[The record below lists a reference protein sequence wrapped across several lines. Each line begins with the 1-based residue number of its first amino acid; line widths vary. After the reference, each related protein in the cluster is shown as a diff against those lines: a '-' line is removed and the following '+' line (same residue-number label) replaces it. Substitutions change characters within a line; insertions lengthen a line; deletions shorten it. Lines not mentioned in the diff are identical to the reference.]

1 MMSNEPKKSKAII
14 IYAYVIA
21 FVLISS
27 TLFVYTQTIDDIV
40 GSVPSE
46 RTTTSDVANI
56 YGVDTLPGIR
66 GFVNDL
72 VATAN
77 VSGDVN
83 IKWSGVVENGLAYKL
98 YRNSRPII
106 NSRIL
111 EESFLVGTL
120 DVADSLSTDYSIN
133 DIPDTDGAY
142 YYAVVAE
149 LNSVA
154 KFYTATAGVDM
165 TVEPIYIVRVNNT
178 FIAKDNLDTARSLG
192 INANYVTSIK
202 AVQQSPTNIMIYWN
216 AIPGY
221 IGNYVVYKNSV
232 PISDKAS
239 LASSRVLG
247 RPIDVFYSDLITD
260 STENVT
266 LYYHVGIDTAEGI
279 GTSFI
284 SNENYTADA
293 IIMTPTKL
301 LENIQES
308 KLLETQVN
316 NLEALEDNGN
326 ITLKWSV
333 DGVLPT
339 DYHYILIT
347 STNKFARE
355 DNAMNN
361 SGIIGVRRIN
371 SGSTSSLE
379 NGFQYIDKPLPVFHM
394 YKPLYYALSLVSD
407 GSLVEMNLKKGMFTG
422 YSVRI
427 DEPIKKAPVAV
438 RKIIPDNNIIKND
451 DFEKLLR
458 ESAASNG
465 LIIIPLQKM
474 KEDNNTQ
481 VVAPVSNKNETI
493 VVEPVVVET
502 TPKQPV
508 IIEEIVEVEVVKEKK
523 TINVNDLYGKAVV
536 EFRNRKYS
544 KAVSLLVIISDEKAT
559 KELNYQINLLL
570 GRSYY
575 KLGEKK
581 NALDTF
587 RKVYNYSPSEINFW
601 ISQVLSDL

>member
-1 MMSNEPKKSKAII
+1 MMSNEPKKSKAIV

-46 RTTTSDVANI
+46 RTTTSEVANI

-111 EESFLVGTL
+111 EDSHLVGTL

-178 FIAKDNLDTARSLG
+178 FVAKDNLDKARSLG
-192 INANYVTSIK
+192 LNANYVTSIK
-202 AVQQSPTNIMIYWN
+202 AIQQSPTNVMIYWN

-221 IGNYVVYKNSV
+221 IGNYVVYKNST
-232 PISDKAS
+232 PIRDKTS
-239 LASSRVLG
+239 LNSSTVLG
-247 RPIDVFYSDLITD
+247 RPIDVFYSDAVTDITED
-260 STENVT
+260 VV
-266 LYYHVGIDTAEGI
+266 LYYHVGIDAIEGT

-284 SNENYTADA
+284 SNENYTTEA
-293 IIMTPTKL
+293 IIMTPTQL

-316 NLEALEDNGN
+316 NLEALEDSGN
-326 ITLKWSV
+326 ITLKWSI
-333 DGVLPT
+333 DGVLPEN
-339 DYHYILIT
+339 YHYILTT
-347 STNKFARE
+347 STNKF
-355 DNAMNN
+355 DKKGNAMNN
-361 SGIIGVRRIN
+361 AGIIGVKRID
-371 SGSTSSLE
+371 SGSTSALE
-379 NGFQYIDKPLPVFHM
+379 NGFQYIDTPLPVFHM

-407 GSLVEMNLKKGMFTG
+407 GSLVSMNLQDGMFIT
-422 YSVRI
+422 YPVKIS
-427 DEPIKKAPVAV
+427 EPIRKAAVPV
-438 RKIIPDNNIIKND
+438 RKIIPDNNVIKND
-451 DFEKLLR
+451 DFEKILR
-458 ESAASNG
+458 ESVASNG

-474 KEDNNTQ
+474 KEDSSMKSPS
-481 VVAPVSNKNETI
+481 PVSNKNDSI
-493 VVEPVVVET
+493 KPPVVIEV
-502 TPKQPV
+502 
-508 IIEEIVEVEVVKEKK
+508 IEETK
-523 TINVNDLYGKAVV
+523 TNVNDVYSQAVI

-544 KAVSLLVIISDEKAT
+544 KAVSLLILISDDNST